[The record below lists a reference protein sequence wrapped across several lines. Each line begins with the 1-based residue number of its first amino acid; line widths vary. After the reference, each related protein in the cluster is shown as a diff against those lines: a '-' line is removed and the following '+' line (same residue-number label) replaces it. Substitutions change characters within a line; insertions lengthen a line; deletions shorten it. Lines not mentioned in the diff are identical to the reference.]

1 MNIFIAI
8 EFCTSHSDFTS
19 TSTYI
24 VPCRIAE
31 LYSKEIQQT
40 SVGRWHI
47 PCNNSDSWLC
57 LSDTPTTDLHRE
69 EEEAVLAGHD
79 KSWLFDETEQEES
92 GSDKGNSNGD
102 SGGSGS
108 NNSSGSGVCTSSSSR
123 SKNTVLISNYTQ
135 SDLEAIAAIAES
147 TPKTSRKNSRRK
159 KTQEKQQSSL
169 SEEQATAAAI
179 SRVESF
185 FINDR
190 FEKKRINMDDSSSYR
205 EDVS

>member
-1 MNIFIAI
+1 ML
-8 EFCTSHSDFTS
+8 
-19 TSTYI
+19 Y
-24 VPCRIAE
+24 RIAE

-108 NNSSGSGVCTSSSSR
+108 NNSSSGSGVCTSSSSR

-147 TPKTSRKNSRRK
+147 TPKTPRKNSRRK

>member
-1 MNIFIAI
+1 M
-8 EFCTSHSDFTS
+8 
-19 TSTYI
+19 
-24 VPCRIAE
+24 
-31 LYSKEIQQT
+31 
-40 SVGRWHI
+40 
-47 PCNNSDSWLC
+47 
-57 LSDTPTTDLHRE
+57 
-69 EEEAVLAGHD
+69 AGHD

-159 KTQEKQQSSL
+159 KTVEKQQSGL